1 MSSSIVASL
10 MYLSQDRKRCNR
22 VIIHLSLYPLRC
34 GLMLSIRQIYIFN
47 FSDESNFD
55 ETVFI

>member
-22 VIIHLSLYPLRC
+22 VIIHLSLYPVRC
-34 GLMLSIRQIYIFN
+34 GSILSIREIYIFN
-47 FSDESNFD
+47 FSDASNFD